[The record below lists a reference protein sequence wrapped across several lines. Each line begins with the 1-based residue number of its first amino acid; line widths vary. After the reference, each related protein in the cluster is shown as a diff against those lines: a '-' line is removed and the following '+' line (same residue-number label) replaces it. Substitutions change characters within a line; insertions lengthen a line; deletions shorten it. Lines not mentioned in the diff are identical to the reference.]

1 MRLWISAHKFRNWES
16 LRNIMHLFTFPR
28 KIIERVCRTGEAC
41 FFADRMEPCDKVVLI
56 HSILK
61 DTFFSSFDTVTGGHV
76 KTGLHGRPF
85 PQKGGSRQLRELVSS
100 FLMMVKT
107 ASFVALRVLPAGIFN
122 NERNPRVLFTIRFP
136 TGCCLARDT

>member
-28 KIIERVCRTGEAC
+28 KIIERVWGTGEAC

-107 ASFVALRVLPAGIFN
+107 AYFVALLVLPGLFLTTSGIS
-122 NERNPRVLFTIRFP
+122 ESSSLYRFP
-136 TGCCLARDT
+136 ACCCLARDA